1 MFNKN
6 QSTFTISGASCQTK
20 WVLQGIIS
28 RASFRRQPLSGQGSF
43 TVMSLRICY
52 NFAKKRG
59 IGKKII
65 LTIHALMLEDH
76 ADVVAGDF
84 KGAAWRRDSSNSI
97 SIIEEAFADCALPM
111 PPGSSPLWGPEAV
124 PGMWADVCG
133 LLKRPDSHERWKVR
147 QHGAFSIPH
156 EALGIHQTHQ
166 SCHHEVWLHL
176 DFVERRSVQS
186 HHEKHNR
193 RILLKERSA
202 PHSCNKEKGHI
213 SEDVSDHSLSS

>member
-20 WVLQGIIS
+20 WVLQGIVS

-59 IGKKII
+59 IGKKMI
-65 LTIHALMLEDH
+65 LTIRALMLEDH

-111 PPGSSPLWGPEAV
+111 PPGSPPLWGPEAV

-133 LLKRPDSHERWKVR
+133 FLKRPDSHERWKVR
-147 QHGAFSIPH
+147 QHDAFSIPH
-156 EALGIHQTHQ
+156 EALGIRQTIRAAITRYG
-166 SCHHEVWLHL
+166 STW
-176 DFVERRSVQS
+176 
-186 HHEKHNR
+186 
-193 RILLKERSA
+193 ILWNGA
-202 PHSCNKEKGHI
+202 AFNHI
-213 SEDVSDHSLSS
+213 TKNTIDEYS